1 RASSAAALPHRFRR
15 FEVCRVCRLRLLL
28 ALHLWLSHRRSDR
41 GQATAEYALIL
52 LGAAAVAMLLVSW
65 VTRTN
70 RIANLLDAVFR
81 HITGLVT

>member
-1 RASSAAALPHRFRR
+1 MIL
-15 FEVCRVCRLRLLL
+15 LRLLL
-28 ALHLWLSHRRSDR
+28 KLNPRPARWRDER

-65 VTRTN
+65 VTKTN

-81 HITGLVT
+81 HITGLVS

>member
-1 RASSAAALPHRFRR
+1 MIL
-15 FEVCRVCRLRLLL
+15 LRLLTNLHTWL
-28 ALHLWLSHRRSDR
+28 AQRRSDR

-65 VTRTN
+65 VTKTN

-81 HITGLVT
+81 HITGLVS

>member
-1 RASSAAALPHRFRR
+1 MIVF
-15 FEVCRVCRLRLLL
+15 RLLIALQSWL
-28 ALHLWLSHRRSDR
+28 AQRQSDR

-70 RIANLLDAVFR
+70 RISNLLDAVFR
-81 HITGLVT
+81 HITGLVG

>member
-1 RASSAAALPHRFRR
+1 MIL
-15 FEVCRVCRLRLLL
+15 LRWFL
-28 ALHLWLSHRRSDR
+28 ALHSWLARLRSDR

-65 VTRTN
+65 VTKTN

-81 HITGLVT
+81 HITGLVS

>member
-1 RASSAAALPHRFRR
+1 MFLI
-15 FEVCRVCRLRLLL
+15 RLLL
-28 ALHLWLSHRRSDR
+28 SLNRWLGHRGQR

-70 RIANLLDAVFR
+70 RISNLLDAVFR
-81 HITGLVT
+81 HITGLVG

>member
-1 RASSAAALPHRFRR
+1 MFL
-15 FEVCRVCRLRLLL
+15 LRLLL
-28 ALHLWLSHRRSDR
+28 SLNAWLARRGER

-70 RIANLLDAVFR
+70 RIGNLLDAVFR
-81 HITGLVT
+81 HITGLVS

>member
-1 RASSAAALPHRFRR
+1 MFLF
-15 FEVCRVCRLRLLL
+15 RLLL
-28 ALHLWLSHRRSDR
+28 SLNVWLARRGER

-70 RIANLLDAVFR
+70 RIGNLLDAVFR
-81 HITGLVT
+81 HITGLVS

>member
-1 RASSAAALPHRFRR
+1 MIL
-15 FEVCRVCRLRLLL
+15 LRLLTNLHTLL
-28 ALHLWLSHRRSDR
+28 AQRRSDR

-65 VTRTN
+65 VTKTN

-81 HITGLVT
+81 HITGLVS